1 MRARKQAGLPMRQV
15 TRTRTY
21 THGAFNC
28 PRAPPWEAE
37 SSLTP
42 GMVFVSAALLTHR
55 FRTPEM
61 YLGDQWLCSQLLQP
75 TSASPKGCAM
85 ETECAPHS
93 LTSIDLWG
101 FSSELVYHLGCGF
114 VHQSALE
121 PPPPQFMWLN
131 ASSPLKLVPLPV
143 FF

>member
-1 MRARKQAGLPMRQV
+1 
-15 TRTRTY
+15 
-21 THGAFNC
+21 
-28 PRAPPWEAE
+28 
-37 SSLTP
+37 
-42 GMVFVSAALLTHR
+42 MVFVSAALLTHR
-55 FRTPEM
+55 SRTPEM
-61 YLGDQWLCSQLLQP
+61 YLGDQWLLQL

-121 PPPPQFMWLN
+121 PSHPRFMWLN